1 MNCVTCGHH
10 KRDHDT
16 LKSPGGCQRCIDIA
30 DHQFLSPEAAD
41 SMLAEHPDLL
51 PANVRM
57 QAKLYALEQAHKTY
71 DLVTEALDD
80 PPSYEKIIEWAERY
94 AEFLLS

>member
-10 KRDHDT
+10 KRDHD
-16 LKSPGGCQRCIDIA
+16 KPGGCQRCTDIA
-30 DHQFLSPEAAD
+30 EHQFLSPEAAD

-51 PANVRM
+51 APSVRL
-57 QAKLYALEQAHKTY
+57 QARLYALEQAHKTY

-80 PPSYEKIIEWAERY
+80 PPPYTEIIVWAREY